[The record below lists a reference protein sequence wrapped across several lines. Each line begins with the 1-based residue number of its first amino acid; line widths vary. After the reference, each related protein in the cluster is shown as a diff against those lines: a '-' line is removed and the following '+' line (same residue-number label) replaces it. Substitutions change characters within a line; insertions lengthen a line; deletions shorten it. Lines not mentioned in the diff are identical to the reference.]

1 MDKVFS
7 LTGKEQPTVTPE
19 GEISQPPSPPL
30 TITQTTKACLFDM
43 DGTLIDSSP
52 AVTAAWRLLKAT
64 GYDFLDLDD
73 ILASAHGY
81 RTIDALRKWCKIKDE
96 ELLKKEVV
104 RFENAILE
112 NASKAEGGGI
122 IALPGVKDLLLQ
134 IQGGRTEDEQGWSVC
149 TSSTHFYA
157 SRALPAAGLFIPKN
171 FVTAESVSNGKPA
184 PDPYLLGAK
193 LSGVDPKD
201 CVVFEDAPTGIRAGK
216 AAGCLVLATCTSHTR
231 KALEKENPDFLVDD
245 LSHVTAQRNADGTVS
260 LFIQQPAG
268 RSYPDSAVPT
278 PADTPLHTPALSRA
292 GSAESLAWRAKV
304 DAERGETKADDYGA
318 LPGAKAQRAF

>member
-1 MDKVFS
+1 M
-7 LTGKEQPTVTPE
+7 
-19 GEISQPPSPPL
+19 
-30 TITQTTKACLFDM
+30 CLF
-43 DGTLIDSSP
+43 
-52 AVTAAWRLLKAT
+52 
-64 GYDFLDLDD
+64 
-73 ILASAHGY
+73 
-81 RTIDALRKWCKIKDE
+81 LRKWCKIKDE

-201 CVVFEDAPTGIRAGK
+201 CECSGPFAPSQLI
-216 AAGCLVLATCTSHTR
+216 
-231 KALEKENPDFLVDD
+231 
-245 LSHVTAQRNADGTVS
+245 
-260 LFIQQPAG
+260 
-268 RSYPDSAVPT
+268 
-278 PADTPLHTPALSRA
+278 
-292 GSAESLAWRAKV
+292 
-304 DAERGETKADDYGA
+304 
-318 LPGAKAQRAF
+318 